1 MESLGLFLLLLL
13 LLFFHVDLFIE
24 LEAAWHSSVE
34 TVSSLE
40 LRFAARTHA
49 LRPTFVCLLRECVY
63 DRRHAQDGR
72 NRN

>member
-1 MESLGLFLLLLL
+1 MESLGLFLLLL

-24 LEAAWHSSVE
+24 FEAASHSSVE

-63 DRRHAQDGR
+63 DRTTVDIGTGWP
-72 NRN
+72 